1 MIADKGTVLSV
12 GDGNNQ
18 NMARVAPIDNIEAVS
33 MFYKIPKHLQDEDIK
48 KGDQVAFLSF
58 ADGTGVI
65 LAKL

>member
-1 MIADKGTVLSV
+1 MIADKGTVLSI
-12 GDGNNQ
+12 GEGNYQ
-18 NMARVAPIDNIEAVS
+18 NRARVAPIDNIDAVS
-33 MFYKIPKHLQDEDIK
+33 TFYKIPKYLQDEDIK

>member
-1 MIADKGTVLSV
+1 MIANKGTVLTV
-12 GDGNNQ
+12 GEGTNQ
-18 NMARVAPIDNIEAVS
+18 NMVRVAPIDNIDAVS

-65 LAKL
+65 LAKM

>member
-1 MIADKGTVLSV
+1 MIANKGTVLSV
-12 GDGNNQ
+12 GDGERE
-18 NMARVAPIDNIEAVS
+18 NMARVAPIDNIDAVS

-65 LAKL
+65 LAKM

>member
-1 MIADKGTVLSV
+1 MIANKGTVLTV
-12 GDGNNQ
+12 GEGANQ
-18 NMARVAPIDNIEAVS
+18 NMVRVAPIDNIDAVS

-65 LAKL
+65 LAKM